1 MKLGL
6 GPGNSLLAGLSL
18 LMIPPLYVSLLD
30 FWRTI
35 SGRIPLT
42 MPTRLA
48 RQFIMK
54 YGKKLRARSKYTSAM
69 ETPVPTMEVTETV

>member
-1 MKLGL
+1 MYMKLGL

-18 LMIPPLYVSLLD
+18 LMIPPLY
-30 FWRTI
+30 
-35 SGRIPLT
+35 
-42 MPTRLA
+42 
-48 RQFIMK
+48 FIMK